1 MEYWYNGEIGDWRL
15 HSCLTLSI
23 IIPVLNEEAVLEGTL
38 HPFEDGPHEIIVV
51 DGGSRDGSIEIARRF
66 TPHVLLTERNRG
78 LQQHV
83 GALRARGE
91 ILLFL
96 HADTQLPGDYCG
108 EICTTLA
115 LPHVVFGA
123 FRLRISGGHP
133 WLRLVS
139 HMANLRSLLLRL
151 PYGDQALF
159 MRRLDYFK
167 AGGFRGLPLMEDVDL
182 VKRLN
187 RMGGFRLARGR
198 VLSSGRRWKREGLFY
213 GTIRNWF
220 LLWRFLAGASPQ
232 ALVKKYPEVR

>member
-1 MEYWYNGEIGDWRL
+1 LEYDPR
-15 HSCLTLSI
+15 LSI

-38 HPFEDGPHEIIVV
+38 HPLTAGLHEIIVV

-66 TPHVLLTERNRG
+66 TPHVLSAERNRG

-83 GALRARGE
+83 GALRARGG

-96 HADTQLPGDYCG
+96 HADTQLPPDYYG
-108 EICTTLA
+108 EICRTLA
-115 LPHVVFGA
+115 LPGVVFGA
-123 FRLRISGGHP
+123 FGLQISGGHA

-139 HMANLRSLLLRL
+139 HMANLRSRLLRL

-159 MRRLDYFK
+159 MGRLDYFK

-182 VKRLN
+182 VKRLT

-213 GTIRNWF
+213 GTFRNW
-220 LLWRFLAGASPQ
+220 LLLSRFLAGAPPQ
-232 ALVKKYPEVR
+232 ALIKRYPEVR

>member
-1 MEYWYNGEIGDWRL
+1 MAYWSNGEIAGQRL
-15 HSCLTLSI
+15 HSSPTLSI

-38 HPFEDGPHEIIVV
+38 HPFKAGSHEIIVV
-51 DGGSRDGSIEIARRF
+51 DGGSRDGSIDIAQRF
-66 TPHVLLTERNRG
+66 TPHVYLAERNRG

-83 GALRARGE
+83 GALRARGA

-96 HADTQLPGDYCG
+96 HADTQLPPDYCG
-108 EICTTLA
+108 EIRRTLA
-115 LPHVVFGA
+115 LPGVAFGA

-139 HMANLRSLLLRL
+139 HMANLRSCLLRL

-159 MRRLDYFK
+159 IRRTAYFK
-167 AGGFRGLPLMEDVDL
+167 AGGFRSLPLMEDVDL

-187 RMGGFRLARGR
+187 QIGRFRLARGR

-213 GTIRNWF
+213 GTFRNW
-220 LLWRFLAGASPQ
+220 LLLSRFLAGASPH
-232 ALVKKYPEVR
+232 ALVKRYPEVR

>member
-1 MEYWYNGEIGDWRL
+1 MAYWSNGEIGDWRR

-38 HPFEDGPHEIIVV
+38 HPLKDGPHEIIVV

-66 TPHVLLTERNRG
+66 TPHVLLAEKNRG

-83 GALRARGE
+83 GALRARGA

-96 HADTQLPGDYCG
+96 HADTQLPTDYCG

-115 LPHVVFGA
+115 WPDVVFGA

-133 WLRLVS
+133 WLRLAS
-139 HMANLRSLLLRL
+139 HMANLRSRLLRL

-159 MRRLDYFK
+159 MGRSDYFK
-167 AGGFRGLPLMEDVDL
+167 AGGFKGLPLMEDVDL

-198 VLSSGRRWKREGLFY
+198 VLSSGRRWKREGLFH
-213 GTIRNWF
+213 GTFRNW
-220 LLWRFLAGASPQ
+220 LLLSRFLTGASPQ
-232 ALVKKYPEVR
+232 ALAKKYPEVR